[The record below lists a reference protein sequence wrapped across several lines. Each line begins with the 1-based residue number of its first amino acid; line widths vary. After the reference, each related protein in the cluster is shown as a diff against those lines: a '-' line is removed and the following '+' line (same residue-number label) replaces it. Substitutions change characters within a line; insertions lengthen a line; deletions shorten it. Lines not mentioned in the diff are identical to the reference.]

1 MELKKLF
8 KKLLNSA
15 CIIFTVSTALYMLA
29 MLIMHVGDD
38 DASLEVG
45 RVLLIFVF
53 SLLLAIANTLLSI
66 ERIHS
71 TLRYILHYVITTFG
85 FWVCFCI
92 PNAMTASQT
101 LVGIVIFSIVYAI
114 IMTVVGIFARRL
126 KKAQAKE
133 QKYEKQF
140 SVKKR

>member
-8 KKLLNSA
+8 KKLFNSA
-15 CIIFTVSTALYMLA
+15 CIIFTVVTASYMLV
-29 MLIMHVGDD
+29 LQIMNIAD
-38 DASLEVG
+38 SEVAIEAG
-45 RVLLIFVF
+45 RVLLFFVF
-53 SLLLAIANTLLSI
+53 SLLLAIANTLLSV
-66 ERIHS
+66 EKIHS
-71 TLRYILHYVITTFG
+71 ALRYILHYVITTFG
-85 FWVCFCI
+85 FWTCFCI
-92 PNAMTASQT
+92 PNDMTSSQT

-114 IMTVVGIFARRL
+114 IMIIIGIFARRL

>member
-8 KKLLNSA
+8 KKLFNSA
-15 CIIFTVSTALYMLA
+15 CIIFTVVTASYMLV
-29 MLIMHVGDD
+29 LQIMNIAD
-38 DASLEVG
+38 SEVAIEAG
-45 RVLLIFVF
+45 RVLLFFVF
-53 SLLLAIANTLLSI
+53 SLLLAIANTLLSV
-66 ERIHS
+66 EKIHS
-71 TLRYILHYVITTFG
+71 ALRYILHYVITAFG
-85 FWVCFCI
+85 FWTCFCI
-92 PNAMTASQT
+92 PNDMTSSQT

-114 IMTVVGIFARRL
+114 IMIIIGIFARRL

>member
-8 KKLLNSA
+8 KKLFNSA
-15 CIIFTVSTALYMLA
+15 CIIFTVVTASYMLV
-29 MLIMHVGDD
+29 LQIMNIAD
-38 DASLEVG
+38 SEVAIEAG
-45 RVLLIFVF
+45 RVLLFFVF

-66 ERIHS
+66 EKIHS
-71 TLRYILHYVITTFG
+71 ALRYILHYVITTFG
-85 FWVCFCI
+85 FWTCFCI
-92 PNAMTASQT
+92 PNDMTSSQT

-114 IMTVVGIFARRL
+114 IMIIIGIFARRL

>member
-8 KKLLNSA
+8 KKLFNSA
-15 CIIFTVSTALYMLA
+15 CIIFTVVTASYMLV
-29 MLIMHVGDD
+29 LQIMNIAD
-38 DASLEVG
+38 SEVAIEAG
-45 RVLLIFVF
+45 RVLLFFVF
-53 SLLLAIANTLLSI
+53 SLLLAIANTLLSV
-66 ERIHS
+66 EKIHS
-71 TLRYILHYVITTFG
+71 ALRYILHYVITTFG
-85 FWVCFCI
+85 FWTCFCI
-92 PNAMTASQT
+92 PNDMTSSQT

-114 IMTVVGIFARRL
+114 IMIIIDIFARRL

>member
-8 KKLLNSA
+8 KKLFNSA
-15 CIIFTVSTALYMLA
+15 CIIFTVVTASYMFVLQ
-29 MLIMHVGDD
+29 IMNIAD
-38 DASLEVG
+38 SEVAIEAG
-45 RVLLIFVF
+45 RVLLFFVF
-53 SLLLAIANTLLSI
+53 SLLLAIANTLLSV
-66 ERIHS
+66 EKIHS
-71 TLRYILHYVITTFG
+71 ALRYILHYVITTFG
-85 FWVCFCI
+85 FWTCFCI
-92 PNAMTASQT
+92 PNDMTSSQT

-114 IMTVVGIFARRL
+114 IMIIIGIFARRL